1 MSWKNVSQLGLADA
15 LLSEHPS
22 LNALDNVHQ
31 ILNWTEIEAAL
42 SALYPSKQGKPAF
55 PPLMMFKILLL
66 QAWYGLSD
74 PAMEDQL
81 ARDLLFRRFINLSL
95 SESVPD
101 HSTIWRFRNLLQQE
115 DLLEPMLDR
124 INEQLARESLIVTQG
139 SISIVD
145 ATVIEAKQSRPKKN
159 KAGKSTQDAE
169 AAYTTKRSA
178 DGQRKTTYG
187 YKLHAAT
194 DEDGFIKKLA
204 YSPANEHDSRYFDSV
219 LTGTESQVYADSAYA
234 SKKNE
239 ARLGKKSKILHR
251 AYRNRPLTAVQK
263 AENKQRSGIRST
275 VERVF
280 GLLKLHHG
288 LGKARYMGLERNK
301 ARAQLIA
308 MSHNIK
314 CGLSIGRQMQALQ
327 ESCV

>member
-1 MSWKNVSQLGLADA
+1 MSWKNLSQFGLADA

-22 LNALDNVHQ
+22 LEALDSVHE
-31 ILNWTEIEAAL
+31 ILNWSEIEATL
-42 SALYPSKQGKPAF
+42 SGLYTSQQGKPAF
-55 PPLMMFKILLL
+55 PPLMMFRILLL

-74 PAMEDQL
+74 PAMENQL
-81 ARDLLFRRFINLSL
+81 ARDLLFRRFIDLSL

-101 HSTIWRFRNLLQQE
+101 HSTIWRFRNRLQQE
-115 DLLEPMLDR
+115 GLLEPMLER
-124 INEQLARESLIVTQG
+124 INGQLASESLIVTQG

-159 KAGKSTQDAE
+159 KAGKKTQDPE
-169 AAYTTKRSA
+169 AAYTTKIGA

-187 YKLHAAT
+187 YKLHANT

-204 YSPANEHDSRYFDSV
+204 YSPANEHDSQHLDSV
-219 LTGTESQVYADSAYA
+219 LTGTESEVYADSAYA
-234 SKKNE
+234 SKKNT
-239 ARLGKKSKILHR
+239 ARLGKKNKILHR
-251 AYRNRPLTAVQK
+251 AYRNTPLTVAQK
-263 AENKQRSGIRST
+263 AANKIRSGIRST

-308 MSHNIK
+308 ISHNIK
-314 CGLSIGRQMQALQ
+314 CGLSIYKQMQVLQ
-327 ESCV
+327 KSCA